1 LLRFHPHPS
10 LGDSWLFE
18 RDERDILLVGLRVPD
33 RSTRVVV
40 KLREAGS

>member
-10 LGDSWLFE
+10 LGDSWLF
-18 RDERDILLVGLRVPD
+18 ERDILLVGLRVPD

-40 KLREAGS
+40 KLREA